1 MSKNKKVFLILNDKN
16 VRKQILSFLQWND
29 RNGCYTDENCDLE
42 EVPRMTYEEAV
53 KYFFGIINDD
63 FYYSITD
70 NIFELTYDE
79 VIKYAKENNI
89 YESTMN
95 KLQIL
100 IDAKSADDE
109 LYRSILD

>member
-1 MSKNKKVFLILNDKN
+1 MRKKII
-16 VRKQILSFLQWND
+16 RFLQWND

-42 EVPRMTYEEAV
+42 EVARMTYEEAV
-53 KYFFGIINDD
+53 KYFFGVINDD
-63 FYYSITD
+63 FYYSIVD

-100 IDAKSADDE
+100 INAKSADDE
-109 LYRSILD
+109 LYRSILN

>member
-1 MSKNKKVFLILNDKN
+1 MRKKIL
-16 VRKQILSFLQWND
+16 QFLQWND

-42 EVPRMTYEEAV
+42 EVTRMTYEEAV

-63 FYYSITD
+63 FYYNIAE

-109 LYRSILD
+109 LYRSILN

>member
-1 MSKNKKVFLILNDKN
+1 MYDSDRIKITK
-16 VRKQILSFLQWND
+16 FLQWND

-53 KYFFGIINDD
+53 KYFFGVINDD
-63 FYYSITD
+63 FYYSIID
-70 NIFELTYDE
+70 NIFELTDDE

-95 KLQIL
+95 KFQIL

-109 LYRSILD
+109 LYRSILN

>member
-1 MSKNKKVFLILNDKN
+1 MRKKIL
-16 VRKQILSFLQWND
+16 QFLQWND

-53 KYFFGIINDD
+53 KYFFGVINDD

-95 KLQIL
+95 KLQVL
-100 IDAKSADDE
+100 INDKNDDDE
-109 LYRSILD
+109 LYRSILN

>member
-1 MSKNKKVFLILNDKN
+1 MGEDV
-16 VRKQILSFLQWND
+16 
-29 RNGCYTDENCDLE
+29 
-42 EVPRMTYEEAV
+42 
-53 KYFFGIINDD
+53 IINYD
-63 FYYSITD
+63 FYYSRAD

-100 IDAKSADDE
+100 INAKSADDE

>member
-1 MSKNKKVFLILNDKN
+1 MRNKIT
-16 VRKQILSFLQWND
+16 SFLQWND

-53 KYFFGIINDD
+53 KYFFGVINDD
-63 FYYSITD
+63 FYYKIAD

-79 VIKYAKENNI
+79 VIRYAKENNI
-89 YESTMN
+89 YESTIN

-100 IDAKSADDE
+100 IDAESADDK
-109 LYRSILD
+109 LYRSILN

>member
-1 MSKNKKVFLILNDKN
+1 MYDSDRIKIL
-16 VRKQILSFLQWND
+16 QFLQWND

-53 KYFFGIINDD
+53 KYFFGVINDD
-63 FYYSITD
+63 FYYRIAD
-70 NIFELTYDE
+70 NIFELTYDK

-100 IDAKSADDE
+100 INAKNVDDE
-109 LYRSILD
+109 LYRSILN

>member
-1 MSKNKKVFLILNDKN
+1 MNDNDRIKILN
-16 VRKQILSFLQWND
+16 FLQWND

-42 EVPRMTYEEAV
+42 EVPRMTYEEA
-53 KYFFGIINDD
+53 
-63 FYYSITD
+63 
-70 NIFELTYDE
+70 
-79 VIKYAKENNI
+79 IKYAKENNI

-100 IDAKSADDE
+100 INAKSADDE

>member
-1 MSKNKKVFLILNDKN
+1 MNKENTRIEITK
-16 VRKQILSFLQWND
+16 FLQWND

-42 EVPRMTYEEAV
+42 ELSRMTYEKAV
-53 KYFFGIINDD
+53 KYFFGVINDD
-63 FYYSITD
+63 FYYSIAD

-79 VIKYAKENNI
+79 VIKYAKENNL

>member
-1 MSKNKKVFLILNDKN
+1 MRNK
-16 VRKQILSFLQWND
+16 ILSFLQWND

-53 KYFFGIINDD
+53 KYFFGVINDD
-63 FYYSITD
+63 FYYRIAD

-89 YESTMN
+89 YENTMN

-100 IDAKSADDE
+100 IDAESDDDK
-109 LYRSILD
+109 LYRSILN

>member
-1 MSKNKKVFLILNDKN
+1 MNKEKERINIIN
-16 VRKQILSFLQWND
+16 FLQWND

-53 KYFFGIINDD
+53 KYFFGVINDD
-63 FYYSITD
+63 FYYNIAD

-95 KLQIL
+95 KLQVL
-100 IDAKSADDE
+100 INAKSADDE
-109 LYRSILD
+109 LYRSILN

>member
-1 MSKNKKVFLILNDKN
+1 MIKKIL
-16 VRKQILSFLQWND
+16 RFFQWND

-53 KYFFGIINDD
+53 KYFFGVINDD

-100 IDAKSADDE
+100 IDAKSADDK

>member
-1 MSKNKKVFLILNDKN
+1 MYDSDRIKIL
-16 VRKQILSFLQWND
+16 QFLQWND

-53 KYFFGIINDD
+53 KYFFGVINDD

-79 VIKYAKENNI
+79 VIKYAKESNI

-95 KLQIL
+95 KLQVL
-100 IDAKSADDE
+100 INAKSADDE
-109 LYRSILD
+109 LYRSILN

>member
-1 MSKNKKVFLILNDKN
+1 MNKEKTRIKII
-16 VRKQILSFLQWND
+16 RFLQWND

-53 KYFFGIINDD
+53 KYFFGVINDD
-63 FYYSITD
+63 FYYSIVD

-79 VIKYAKENNI
+79 VIKYAKENNL

-100 IDAKSADDE
+100 INAKSADDE
-109 LYRSILD
+109 LYRSILN

>member
-1 MSKNKKVFLILNDKN
+1 MDDNDRIKII
-16 VRKQILSFLQWND
+16 RFLQWND

-53 KYFFGIINDD
+53 KYFFGVINDD
-63 FYYSITD
+63 FYYSIAD

-100 IDAKSADDE
+100 IDAKSADDK